1 MHSSDPALH
10 FTLPDAFV
18 LAGYLLV
25 VLGIGWFAVRRQM
38 GKGVT
43 DYLLAGRSLTT
54 PVFVMTLVST
64 WYGGILGVGEFTYS
78 YGIANWVIQ
87 GVPYYIFAVV
97 FAFLLAGK
105 IRASKATTIPDRLH
119 EVYDRR
125 TALLGAGLTFFLMT
139 PAPYVLMIGILLQM
153 ITGWS
158 LLVCVVTGTMVTTVY
173 LFAGGLRADIYTD
186 VFEFLLMFGGFGLI
200 LPYAVSSYGGWE
212 FLQSHVPPLHL
223 TWDGGNSPQFIL
235 VWFFIA
241 LWTLV
246 DPAFYQRCAAA
257 ASGTVARRGILW
269 SVVFWMLFDAMTVTA
284 GLYARAVLPPL
295 DQPVMAY
302 PLLAEHL
309 LPPVAKGL
317 FFVGLLA
324 TIMSSMNTLAFV
336 SGTTLGRDIVLRI
349 RRTRGADSAPEREGA
364 GASTGDVWRNSP
376 ADHVHQQTEHG
387 AGSTVREDVMRWN
400 SERFWVQAGLL
411 ISGVLAMVLAL
422 LVPSVIKL
430 WYTIGT
436 VIVPGL
442 LIPLVSSYFEKLRV
456 DARTAFLAMLLGWL
470 TSTVW
475 LLAGWTRQIGVAE
488 YYPWGIEPMIPG
500 LTVSL
505 VVWIV
510 GRVVRR

>member
-1 MHSSDPALH
+1 MDVL
-10 FTLPDAFV
+10 V

-25 VLGIGWFAVRRQM
+25 VMGIGWFAVRHQK

-43 DYLLAGRSLTT
+43 EYLLAGRSLTT

-87 GVPYYIFAVV
+87 GLPYYIFALL

-105 IRASKATTIPDRLH
+105 IRASNATTIPDRLH
-119 EVYDRR
+119 MVYDRR
-125 TALLGAGLTFFLMT
+125 TALLGAGLTFLLMT

-158 LLVCVVTGTMVTTVY
+158 LLACVVAGTVVTTVY

-200 LPYAVSSYGGWE
+200 LPYAVSRYGGWE
-212 FLQSHVPPLHL
+212 FLKVHVPPLHL

-257 ASGTVARRGILW
+257 ASGAVARRGILW
-269 SVVFWMLFDAMTVTA
+269 SIVFWMLFDAMTVTA

-309 LPPVAKGL
+309 LPPIAKGL

-349 RRTRGADSAPEREGA
+349 RRTRGTDSSHEHKGEGA
-364 GASTGDVWRNSP
+364 GTGDAWSDSQVEL
-376 ADHVHQQTEHG
+376 VHQRSALDADP
-387 AGSTVREDVMRWN
+387 AGQEAVSRGD
-400 SERFWVQAGLL
+400 SERLWVQMGLL
-411 ISGVLAMVLAL
+411 MSGVLAIVLAL

-442 LIPLVSSYFEKLRV
+442 LIPLVSSYFEKLRI
-456 DARTAFLAMLLGWL
+456 DARTAFLAMLLGWM

-488 YYPWGIEPMIPG
+488 YYPLGIEPMIPG
-500 LTVSL
+500 LLVS
-505 VVWIV
+505 VAVWLV
-510 GRVVRR
+510 GRAARR